1 MNWMRLGVLKT
12 AVALALFLGLSGFPG
27 VSIAEKRVKFRMD
40 WKLSAT
46 HSPYLIADQKG
57 LYKAEGL
64 SVRVIGGSGSTV
76 SLKQLGGGAVEFALV
91 DAPVLVQGRVKGVPA
106 RAIAVYYQRTP
117 HTIMWNAKKHTIRN
131 PKDLIGLKVGVK
143 KQSSTFQGFR
153 VFTRAQ
159 GIDMQKQITM
169 VPIGFGVAPLLAG
182 QVDAMVGFTM
192 NEPLTAE
199 DKGIQVGE
207 MLFADYGVKMYGL
220 TISTREDLLKSDP
233 ATVRAFLKASLK
245 GLEYGAAHP
254 DDVVAAIRKVVP
266 QANPNRERR
275 LWDKIVKTVLYPK
288 GSEKRV
294 GLQTESGWTETQDI
308 LFGLK
313 LIEEKVPVGTIFTN
327 AYQR

>member
-1 MNWMRLGVLKT
+1 MNWTRLGVLKT
-12 AVALALFLGLSGFPG
+12 AVILVLFLGLFGFPG
-27 VSIAEKRVKFRMD
+27 MSTAEKRVKFRMD
-40 WKLSAT
+40 WKMSAT
-46 HSPYLIADQKG
+46 HSPFLIADGKG
-57 LYKAEGL
+57 FYKAEGV

-76 SLKQLGGGAVEFALV
+76 SLKQLGGGAIEFALV

-106 RAIAVYYQRTP
+106 KAIAVYYQRTP
-117 HTIMWNAKKHTIRN
+117 HTILWNAKKHTVRK

-153 VFTRAQ
+153 VFAQAQ
-159 GIDMQKQITM
+159 GIDMKKQITL

-192 NEPLTAE
+192 NEPLTAA

-220 TISTREDLLKSDP
+220 TISTREDLMKSDP
-233 ATVRAFLKASLK
+233 ATIRAFLKGSLK

-254 DDVVAAIRKVVP
+254 DEVVAAIRKVVP
-266 QANPNRERR
+266 QAKPNRERR
-275 LWDKIVKTVLYPK
+275 LWDKITKTVLYPK
-288 GSEKRV
+288 GPKKSV
-294 GLQTESGWTETQDI
+294 GLQTEGGWTETQNT

-313 LIEEKVPVGTIFTN
+313 LIEEKVPVGTIFSN
-327 AYQR
+327 AYQP